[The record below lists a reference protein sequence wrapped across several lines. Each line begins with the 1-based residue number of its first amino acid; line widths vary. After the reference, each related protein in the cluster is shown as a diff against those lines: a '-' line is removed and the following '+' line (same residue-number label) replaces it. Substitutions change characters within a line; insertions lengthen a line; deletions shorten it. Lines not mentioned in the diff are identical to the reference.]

1 MLQRG
6 VSAGLHLNFR
16 VDSQRAEPGL
26 ATVLDVQQ
34 QEPPLRVV
42 RGFPLVDGA
51 LLVHLHNLSGGVLG
65 GDQLSLT
72 LQVGAA
78 AQAQITSTGSTRLY
92 RHRAGEATATQ
103 RTQITVA
110 PGGLLEYL
118 PDSLIPFAGSRYCQ
132 TTTINL
138 AQDAGLFYWE
148 VVAPGR
154 VAHGEQFQ
162 YELLRL
168 ELDLCAEGRPIALE
182 RLQLEPHRRPL
193 SALVRLGQ
201 FSYFA
206 TFYICRVGLPT
217 ARWLALEGCLDEIA
231 RSLSAPEALW
241 GVSALTGHGL
251 VLRVAANN
259 SRQIMAG
266 LLRCWQVA
274 KRQLYQSEA
283 IPPRKIY

>member
-6 VSAGLHLNFR
+6 VSANLQLNFR
-16 VDSQRAEPGL
+16 VDCPNAAHGS

-42 RGFPLVDGA
+42 RGFPLADGA

-65 GDQLSLT
+65 GDQLGLT
-72 LQVGAA
+72 LQVGEA
-78 AQAQITSTGSTRLY
+78 AQAQVTSTGSTRLY
-92 RHRAGEATATQ
+92 RHRAGEAMATQ
-103 RTQITVA
+103 TTQITVA
-110 PGGLLEYL
+110 RGGLLEYL
-118 PDSLIPFAGSRYCQ
+118 PDSLIPFAGSRYRQ
-132 TTTINL
+132 TTTIHL

-148 VVAPGR
+148 VIAPGR

-168 ELDLCAEGRPIALE
+168 ELDIYADSRPIALE
-182 RLQLEPHRRPL
+182 RVQLEPHQRPL
-193 SALVRLGQ
+193 SSGVRLGQ

-217 ARWLALEGCLDEIA
+217 ARWLALESYLDEIA
-231 RSLSAPEALW
+231 RSLSSPAALW
-241 GVSALTGHGL
+241 GVSALTSHGL
-251 VLRVAANN
+251 VIRVAASN

-266 LLRCWQVA
+266 LLRYWQVA
-274 KRQLYQSEA
+274 KRELYHSEA